1 MRVLLAFLEPAGRP
15 RLLFA
20 LSPSPAGF
28 SSFSPSSMSISEISA
43 VYFSRRWVFFLLT
56 FLHMYQ
62 FLSPLLVS
70 EGAPNQEK
78 NKKKKNV
85 LCFSLSS
92 SRFLDS

>member
-62 FLSPLLVS
+62 FLSPLLVRGCPKS
-70 EGAPNQEK
+70 GEKQEE
-78 NKKKKNV
+78 KKCP
-85 LCFSLSS
+85 LF
-92 SRFLDS
+92 